1 MKIRGASVDR
11 IVDRVENLREPF
23 RENAIEWLCRR
34 TQRPLS
40 NLQIDLDQ
48 FLAEQDP
55 FVRDFFIKDTLSV
68 LDLAVTHF
76 GDEETQDS
84 NCRREYSDEMLH
96 STTIFNR

>member
-1 MKIRGASVDR
+1 MKIRGASVAG

-40 NLQIDLDQ
+40 NLQLDLDR

-76 GDEETQDS
+76 GDEDMQDS
-84 NCRREYSDEMLH
+84 NCRREHLDEMLH
-96 STTIFNR
+96 SASIFHR